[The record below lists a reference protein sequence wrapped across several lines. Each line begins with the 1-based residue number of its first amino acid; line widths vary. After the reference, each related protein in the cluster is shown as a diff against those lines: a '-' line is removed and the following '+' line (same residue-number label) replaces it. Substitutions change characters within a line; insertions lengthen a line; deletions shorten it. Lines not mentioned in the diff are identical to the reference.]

1 MDANAIV
8 YGMQHEGIISE
19 GDLEKVE
26 ATKGAKQRNEC
37 LHLCLKRSCTEE
49 ALMKVCTIMINEKG
63 NPKMKQFGEE
73 MKGALE
79 KGIHICV
86 VCE

>member
-8 YGMQHEGIISE
+8 YGLQHEGIISE

-37 LHLCLKRSCTEE
+37 LHLCLKRSCTGE
-49 ALMKVCTIMINEKG
+49 ALMKVCTIMINEIG
-63 NPKMKQFGEE
+63 NPKMNQFGEE
-73 MKGALE
+73 MKSALE
-79 KGIHICV
+79 KGIGD

>member
-8 YGMQHEGIISE
+8 YGLQHEDIISE

-26 ATKGAKQRNEC
+26 AIKGPKQRNEC
-37 LHLCLKRSCTEE
+37 LHLCLRRSCTVE
-49 ALMKVCTIMINEKG
+49 ALLKVCTIMINEKG

-73 MKGALE
+73 MKSALE
-79 KGIHICV
+79 KGIGD

>member
-8 YGMQHEGIISE
+8 YGLQHEGIIS
-19 GDLEKVE
+19 DRNLEKVE

-37 LHLCLKRSCTEE
+37 LHLCLKRSCTVE
-49 ALMKVCTIMINEKG
+49 ALLKVCTIMINEKG
-63 NPKMKQFGEE
+63 NPKMNQFGEE
-73 MKGALE
+73 MKSALE
-79 KGIHICV
+79 KGIGD

>member
-8 YGMQHEGIISE
+8 YGLQHEGIISE

-26 ATKGAKQRNEC
+26 ATKGAKQRNEY
-37 LHLCLKRSCTEE
+37 LHLCLKRSCTVE
-49 ALMKVCTIMINEKG
+49 ALLKVCAIMINEKG

-73 MKGALE
+73 MKSALE
-79 KGIHICV
+79 KGIGD